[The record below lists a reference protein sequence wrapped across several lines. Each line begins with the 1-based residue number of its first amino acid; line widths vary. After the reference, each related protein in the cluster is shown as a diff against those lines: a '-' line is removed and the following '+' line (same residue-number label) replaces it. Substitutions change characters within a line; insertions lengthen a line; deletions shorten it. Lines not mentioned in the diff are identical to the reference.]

1 MIWII
6 CSFTEIMIISY
17 ALQQFLFCGSEV
29 HDRDRGAVC
38 PGDRDRS
45 RHVVC
50 HGADGI
56 DDGCTKRTCPWIWE
70 GVSRTWDLMR
80 GRYGGIRGSALGGN
94 ALLFY
99 WK

>member
-6 CSFTEIMIISY
+6 CSFTEAMIIPY

-38 PGDRDRS
+38 LGDRERS
-45 RHVVC
+45 RHAVC

-56 DDGCTKRTCPWIWE
+56 DDGCTKGPA
-70 GVSRTWDLMR
+70 R
-80 GRYGGIRGSALGGN
+80 GYRREFSVPGTL
-94 ALLFY
+94 
-99 WK
+99 